1 MTSSAAPAPLR
12 GPAFP
17 RRAAAKARTR
27 ARIEAAAS
35 RIFAELGYQDATM
48 AAIAE
53 AADVHV
59 TTLFTHFASKRDLL
73 AAVAAAAGEW
83 LANAAAANRAAG
95 TKALD
100 FWAELVERA
109 AQAYERDG
117 PAHLML
123 GRAMTGQ
130 PELLPA
136 WIAHQRRQVAVMT
149 VYLAEELGIDPAADR
164 RPRMAAAMLVA
175 GGLLA
180 FDAWLDT
187 GRSGDLVAENRALLA
202 AARAILDAGLC
213 DAAPRPQADPA

>member
-1 MTSSAAPAPLR
+1 MTAQI
-12 GPAFP
+12 AFP

-48 AAIAE
+48 AAIAA

-59 TTLFTHFASKRDLL
+59 TTLFTHFRSKRDLL
-73 AAVAAAAGEW
+73 AVVAAAAGDWFE
-83 LANAAAANRAAG
+83 AAAAARRAEG
-95 TKALD
+95 VPALL
-100 FWAELVERA
+100 FWRDLVARA

-117 PAHLML
+117 AAQLVL
-123 GRAMTGQ
+123 GRALTGE

-149 VYLAEELGIDPAADR
+149 AYIAADLAADPAHDR
-164 RPRMAAAMLVA
+164 RPQMAAAMLVA

-180 FDAWLDT
+180 FDAWLAS
-187 GRSGDLVAENRALLA
+187 GRTGDLVAENAALLRA
-202 AARAILDAGLC
+202 AEAVMHGELC
-213 DAAPRPQADPA
+213 GIVPPAMMNQSP